1 MKKVAKQLKKPLIGV
16 MSLLVLATAPS
27 AAFAEKEDTHAKKKV
42 KAAEVVKM
50 PELPIESEA
59 AFVYDM
65 NLKKVI
71 YEKNA
76 DEVIKTASLAKVMT
90 LFLASDDLAAGKVK
104 ENDKVLVSEKSW
116 KTGGSRMFLE
126 VGREVPF
133 GEAFKGVAVVSG
145 NDAAVAIAEHLAGS
159 TDEFVK
165 RMNKKAKEL
174 KMTHTNYR
182 SVNGLPDGDLDD
194 TSTPR
199 DLGNMTVKYLKKY
212 PGNLKIHS
220 LQEFSFDTGRGV
232 IKQKNRNP
240 LLGEYTGADGLKT
253 GWIDGHYNLIGTAEK
268 GGVRLV
274 IVTMKGATEQIRA
287 KDAKILLDY
296 GFNQYNKYVLNKKGE
311 KVATLPVYKASE
323 DKKAEVV
330 MKNEDEVVIHSSQLK
345 GKQKVKEKLVLPDYI
360 NAGKG
365 MKAGD
370 LVGKKQYFIGKK
382 LIHESDVVLKEGIE
396 KGNWWQKTLD
406 SILLSGMWIIGLF
419 K

>member
-1 MKKVAKQLKKPLIGV
+1 MKKVVKRLKKPLIGV
-16 MSLLVLATAPS
+16 MSLVVLATAPS
-27 AAFAEKEDTHAKKKV
+27 AALAEKADTHAKKKV
-42 KAAEVVKM
+42 KAAEVVKK

-59 AFVYDM
+59 AFLYDM

-76 DEVIKTASLAKVMT
+76 DDVIKTASLAKVMT
-90 LFLASDDLAAGKVK
+90 LFLASDALASGEVK
-104 ENDKVLVSEKSW
+104 QNDKVLVSEKSW

-165 RMNKKAKEL
+165 RMNEKAKKL
-174 KMTHTNYR
+174 KMTHTHFR
-182 SVNGLPDGDLDD
+182 SVNGLPDGDEDD

-199 DLGNMTVKYLKKY
+199 DLGNMTIKYLTKY
-212 PGNLKIHS
+212 PRNLEIHS

-232 IKQKNRNP
+232 ITQKNRNP
-240 LLGEYTGADGLKT
+240 LLGEYKGADGLKT
-253 GWIDGHYNLIGTAEK
+253 GWIDEHYNLIGTAEK

-274 IVTMKGATEQIRA
+274 FVTMKGANEKIRA
-287 KDAKILLDY
+287 KDAKTLLDY
-296 GFNQYNKYVLNKKGE
+296 GFNQYKKYVLNKKGE

-330 MKNEDEVVIHSSQLK
+330 MKNDDEVVIHSSQLK
-345 GKQKVKEKLVLPDYI
+345 GKKTVKEKLVLPDYI

-365 MKAGD
+365 MKAGE
-370 LVGKKQYFIGKK
+370 VIGKKQYFIGKK
-382 LIHESDVVLKEGIE
+382 LIHESDIVLKEGIE
-396 KGNWWQKTLD
+396 KGNWWQKALD
-406 SILLSGMWIIGLF
+406 SILLSGMWIVGLF